1 MSTPNLTL
9 RHQVI
14 RIYKELL
21 YLSRDYPEGYDWARA
36 RLHKAFTSQAHLQDE
51 EAIKNGIKR
60 AEFVKKEIEALY
72 YLKRYRALRQRYD
85 PIQ

>member
-1 MSTPNLTL
+1 MSTPTLPL

-21 YLSRDYPEGYDWARA
+21 YLARDYPQGHAWART
-36 RLHKAFTSQAHLQDE
+36 RLHKAFSAQAHLRDE
-51 EAIKNGIKR
+51 EAIRNGIKR

>member
-1 MSTPNLTL
+1 MSTTNLPL

-21 YLSRDYPEGYDWARA
+21 YLSRDYPQGYDWARS
-36 RLHKAFTSQAHLQDE
+36 RLHKAFSSQAHLKDE
-51 EAIKNGIKR
+51 EAIRNGIKR
-60 AEFVKKEIEALY
+60 AEFVRKEIEALY

-85 PIQ
+85 PIK